1 MKKYLIPLLFFS
13 IILSLTNTSFAH
25 SGNVMIGFVDGLR
38 HPVIGLDHL
47 VAMISVGAISAQ
59 IGGLAIWFV
68 PGLFVFGMLIG
79 TSLAVLIYYLRNITN
94 PNQFVLY
101 VLDNFADYIYFIVEF
116 GIAFSVLFLGSII
129 CFNKKL
135 PLIYISVI
143 IFSFGITHGAAHGIS
158 IPYVIRPY
166 MFISGFCLGTVLL
179 HLLGV
184 AIGYSSIAY
193 TYIDKTLRLSGILI
207 FFFGVYLIINLL

>member
-1 MKKYLIPLLFFS
+1 MKKYLLLLLFFS
-13 IILSLTNTSFAH
+13 IFLSLTNTSFAH

-47 VAMISVGAISAQ
+47 VAMISVGVISAL
-59 IGGLAIWFV
+59 IGGFAIWFV
-68 PGLFVFGMLIG
+68 PGFFVIGMLMG
-79 TSLAVLIYYLRNITN
+79 SSLAVLIYYLRNITN

-101 VLDNFADYIYFIVEF
+101 LLDNFADYIYFIIEF

-129 CFNKKL
+129 YFNKKL
-135 PLIYISVI
+135 HLIYISAI

-158 IPYVIRPY
+158 IPYVIKPY
-166 MFISGFCLGTVLL
+166 LFISGFCLGTILL
-179 HLLGV
+179 HVLGV
-184 AIGYSSIAY
+184 VIGYSSVAY

>member
-1 MKKYLIPLLFFS
+1 MKKYLFPLLFFS

-47 VAMISVGAISAQ
+47 VAMISVGVISAQ
-59 IGGLAIWFV
+59 IGGFAIWFV
-68 PGLFVFGMLIG
+68 PGLFVIGMLMG
-79 TSLAVLIYYLRNITN
+79 TSLAVLVYYLSNITN
-94 PNQFVLY
+94 PKQFVLY
-101 VLDNFADYIYFIVEF
+101 LLDNFSDYIYFIVEF

-135 PLIYISVI
+135 PLIYISAI

-158 IPYVIRPY
+158 IPYVIKPY
-166 MFISGFCLGTVLL
+166 LFISGFCLGTVLL
-179 HLLGV
+179 HILGV
-184 AIGYSSIAY
+184 AIGYGSVASA
-193 TYIDKTLRLSGILI
+193 YIDKTLRLGGILI
-207 FFFGVYLIINLL
+207 FSFGLYLITNLL

>member
-1 MKKYLIPLLFFS
+1 MKKYLFPLLFFS

-47 VAMISVGAISAQ
+47 VAMISVGVISAQ
-59 IGGLAIWFV
+59 IGGFAIWFV
-68 PGLFVFGMLIG
+68 PVLFVIGMLMG
-79 TSLAVLIYYLRNITN
+79 SSLAVLIYYLSNITN

-101 VLDNFADYIYFIVEF
+101 LLDNFADYIYFIVEF

-129 CFNKKL
+129 YFNKKL
-135 PLIYISVI
+135 PLIYISAI

-158 IPYVIRPY
+158 IPYVIKPY
-166 MFISGFCLGTVLL
+166 LFISGFCLGTVLL
-179 HLLGV
+179 HVLGV
-184 AIGYSSIAY
+184 AIGYGSVASA
-193 TYIDKTLRLSGILI
+193 YIDKTLRLGGILI
-207 FFFGVYLIINLL
+207 FSFGLYLITNLL

>member
-68 PGLFVFGMLIG
+68 PGLFVIGMLMG
-79 TSLAVLIYYLRNITN
+79 SSLAVLIYYLSNITN

-101 VLDNFADYIYFIVEF
+101 LLDNFADYIYFMDNIRF
-116 GIAFSVLFLGSII
+116 TYSVLQ
-129 CFNKKL
+129 KKAM
-135 PLIYISVI
+135 IDSA
-143 IFSFGITHGAAHGIS
+143 GALW
-158 IPYVIRPY
+158 R
-166 MFISGFCLGTVLL
+166 
-179 HLLGV
+179 
-184 AIGYSSIAY
+184 
-193 TYIDKTLRLSGILI
+193 LRTE
-207 FFFGVYLIINLL
+207 